1 MNFKKWASLT
11 AATYALLAPLN
22 LVHAADVTLRLAH
35 PWPGNSDIS
44 KGLSAWADSLTTA
57 SDGRIDVE
65 LYPAQTL
72 SKAAKSYDAVISQIA
87 DVAATVQG
95 YTANRFLLT
104 QVVELPGVVDT
115 AAQGSCVLQQLY
127 DEGDIKDEYQDTH
140 VLFVWTNGPGHLHL
154 KGKSVK
160 KPEDMAGLRIRRP
173 TTIVGQ
179 LLEELEA
186 QPVGMPA
193 PDTYQSLQRGVID
206 GVAMSWDGVKVFRLN
221 EVADHHTE
229 LNLYSL
235 SFMLT
240 MNKRVYESLPADL
253 QDIIDQHSGH
263 KWSQFM
269 ANIFDDLDRQSVQEV
284 TAMKQT
290 ITHFNDEIK
299 AAWKPVLDS
308 VTASYLSELENKG
321 MPGRQVYNRAM
332 KLSAG
337 CNNKT

>member
-1 MNFKKWASLT
+1 MNLKKWASLT
-11 AATYALLAPLN
+11 AATCALIAPLS
-22 LVHAADVTLRLAH
+22 VVQAADVTLRLAH

-44 KGLSAWADSLTTA
+44 NGLSAWADSLTKA

-72 SKAAKSYDAVISQIA
+72 TKAAKAYDAVVSQIA

-104 QVVELPGVVDT
+104 QVVELPGMVNT
-115 AAQGSCVLQQLY
+115 AAQGSCVLQHLY
-127 DEGDIKDEYQDTH
+127 DEGDIADEYKDTH

-154 KGKSVK
+154 KGQSVT

-179 LLEELEA
+179 LLEELGA

-221 EVADHHTE
+221 DVADHHTE

-240 MNKRVYESLPADL
+240 MNKGVYEKLPADL
-253 QDIIDQHSGH
+253 KTIIDRHSGH
-263 KWSQFM
+263 EWSQFM
-269 ANIFDDLDRQSVQEV
+269 ARIFDDLDQQSIQDVIAMNQTV
-284 TAMKQT
+284 TEL
-290 ITHFNDEIK
+290 NDEIS
-299 AAWKPVLDS
+299 AAWKPALDA
-308 VTASYLSELENKG
+308 VTHSYLNELEAKG
-321 MPGRQVYNRAM
+321 MPGRQVYSHA
-332 KLSAG
+332 KELSND
-337 CNNKT
+337 CES